1 MENRNTSSFLDNE
14 NDNDNDTENT
24 NETNNETNND
34 DSFNGGISD
43 DAFAGGLGND
53 RLDGGMGDDTL
64 DGGDNDDTLLGGDG
78 NNHLN
83 GGNGIDVAAY
93 TGLRNE
99 FDIIDNDDGTYTVV
113 HGTSEDI
120 LSGIE
125 KVDFND
131 GTMSVSHA
139 IELRDHQEVV
149 TRFYNAL
156 FGRNPDEVGLSNWVN
171 YLVDSANGGGGKT
184 IQDAAQS
191 FAESAEFQN
200 MYGANV
206 SNSDFVNLLYQN
218 ILHREADEGG
228 YNNWLNEL
236 NHTGDRGSMITG
248 FSNSVEY
255 ETETAATVNGFLDGI
270 SLTNYILI

>member
-1 MENRNTSSFLDNE
+1 MENRNNELNDDNE
-14 NDNDNDTENT
+14 FNNDGFNSNEINNDDMFNGGI
-24 NETNNETNND
+24 ND
-34 DSFNGGISD
+34 DSFAGGI
-43 DAFAGGLGND
+43 GND

-78 NNHLN
+78 NNTLN
-83 GGNGIDVAAY
+83 GGNGVDTATY
-93 TGLRNE
+93 TGLRNG
-99 FDIIDNDDGTYTVV
+99 FDIRDNHNGTYTVL

-120 LSGIE
+120 LSGVE
-125 KVDFND
+125 KVDFDD
-131 GTMSVSHA
+131 GTMSVNYA
-139 IELRDHQEVV
+139 IELRDNQEVV

-156 FGRNPDEVGLSNWVN
+156 FGRNPDEIGLSNWVN
-171 YLVDSANGGGGKT
+171 YLVDSVNGGGGNT

-191 FAESAEFQN
+191 FTESAEFQN

-206 SNSDFVNLLYQN
+206 TNSDFVNLLYQN

-255 ETETAATVNGFLDGI
+255 STETAVSVNGFLENI
-270 SLTNYILI
+270 SLTNYILV